1 MTDAEFVL
9 AMHERVEASGLT
21 VMLEYEELHCLR
33 RLSPCPHSYSFD
45 AAVDMCERKYGYS
58 MRLSEARRLVAD
70 AKQTVVD
77 QITAKLEAV

>member
-1 MTDAEFVL
+1 
-9 AMHERVEASGLT
+9 
-21 VMLEYEELHCLR
+21 
-33 RLSPCPHSYSFD
+33 
-45 AAVDMCERKYGYS
+45 MCERKYGYS